1 MIQLDI
7 SDIKLQVRADEGKA
21 QVFDP
26 VRKRWLILTPEE
38 HVRQYV
44 IQTLITKLKYPAA
57 LLSVEKQIEVNGMVK
72 RFDIVVYNRRHR
84 PWMLVECKA
93 PEVMISEDTLRQLL
107 NYQNN
112 IQGRYWLM
120 SNGHQTF
127 CADAQQIDA
136 IKWLDK
142 LPAYDL

>member
-7 SDIKLQVRADEGKA
+7 SDIQLQLRDSDGKT

-38 HVRQYV
+38 HVRQYI
-44 IQTLITKLKYPAA
+44 IQVLTRKLNYPAA

-72 RFDIVVYNRRHR
+72 RFDVVVYNREHK

-93 PEVMISEDTLRQLL
+93 PEVMIAEATLHQLL
-107 NYQNN
+107 NYQRN
-112 IQGRYWLM
+112 IQCRYWLLT
-120 SNGHQTF
+120 NGHQTF
-127 CADAQQIDA
+127 CADAQNVA
-136 IKWLDK
+136 EIKWLSE